1 MDFVVRLALIL
12 IVFTTG
18 CSKELESL
26 FYIDPQKSELY
37 WPEDQLP
44 IKVKLSESFTS
55 NEQALFEEMVL
66 EWEASAGC
74 NLFEPSERVQELNFT
89 KLSDYFYKDRE
100 NNGVYKPQQMI
111 EEMDN
116 TVLAA
121 SQLFLELENE
131 NDQIKLFRIIHAD
144 IVFNSYH
151 FNFNEYPLEGEYDL
165 KSLFLH
171 EIGHFLG
178 LFHSSDGI
186 MKSGTGPGEIED
198 TISSLE
204 SDTVFDKYG
213 RFPASDLAE
222 KGISIPEGEKRTVK
236 VILYKT
242 VNKIDKAKFELLPA
256 ESN

>member
-1 MDFVVRLALIL
+1 MVRLALIL

-121 SQLFLELENE
+121 SQLFLELERTN
-131 NDQIKLFRIIHAD
+131 
-144 IVFNSYH
+144 
-151 FNFNEYPLEGEYDL
+151 
-165 KSLFLH
+165 
-171 EIGHFLG
+171 
-178 LFHSSDGI
+178 
-186 MKSGTGPGEIED
+186 GEIEL
-198 TISSLE
+198 INK
-204 SDTVFDKYG
+204 F
-213 RFPASDLAE
+213 R
-222 KGISIPEGEKRTVK
+222 
-236 VILYKT
+236 
-242 VNKIDKAKFELLPA
+242 NKIRNVDYIYPSFLKRIFCCKKKSYFLTC
-256 ESN
+256 